1 MLSLAR
7 PPHAPWARG
16 TLVVGGVIGNG
27 VATGLYVG
35 AGLGPGARH
44 GLSIGIAARG
54 HSMRVVRTTIE
65 PTVLVT
71 GVLLG
76 GTFGIGTVLYALA
89 IGPITHFTIP
99 ALSIDPREDA
109 GASFQTGSKPVPHH
123 PR

>member
-1 MLSLAR
+1 
-7 PPHAPWARG
+7 
-16 TLVVGGVIGNG
+16 VIGNG